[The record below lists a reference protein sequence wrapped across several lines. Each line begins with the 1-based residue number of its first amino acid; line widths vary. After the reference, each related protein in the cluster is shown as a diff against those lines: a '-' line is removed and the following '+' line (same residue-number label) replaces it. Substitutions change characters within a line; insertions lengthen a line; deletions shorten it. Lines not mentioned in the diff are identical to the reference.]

1 MGRITSNLLLFQC
14 KCITHRFLYFLNLSS
29 TPVQYE
35 NKVQCLEMVN
45 CDIKYISGVA
55 NGKNMWTQKTKGKK
69 RKKRRYG
76 PLSYCLNFVVL
87 AYCYYCKSR
96 HSFKLL
102 SLLCKHFKTVHTGSL
117 WQLMIHKIQLTVCK
131 HKKAVR
137 NEKEQKQAK

>member
-14 KCITHRFLYFLNLSS
+14 KCITHRFLYFFNLSS

-55 NGKNMWTQKTKGKK
+55 NGKNTWTQKKKEKKKG
-69 RKKRRYG
+69 YG

-87 AYCYYCKSR
+87 AYCYYCKS
-96 HSFKLL
+96 
-102 SLLCKHFKTVHTGSL
+102 LLCKHFKIVHTGSL